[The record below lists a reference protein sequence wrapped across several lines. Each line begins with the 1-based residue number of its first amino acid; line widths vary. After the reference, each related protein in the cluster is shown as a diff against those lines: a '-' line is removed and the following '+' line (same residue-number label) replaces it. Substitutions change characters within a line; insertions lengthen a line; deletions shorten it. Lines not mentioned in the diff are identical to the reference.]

1 MKMIYTA
8 LAVALLGGVTAAAP
22 AQQATTPPAQQ
33 GAAQQ
38 GPMQGRGGRM
48 MEMLLHGITLNATQQ
63 KQVDSIAAA
72 YRAQMPAFTPGT
84 PPSPEDR
91 AKRRELMQKEQA
103 DIRALLTTDQ
113 QKTFDA
119 NIEEMRSRMQ
129 QRGGP
134 PGR

>member
-1 MKMIYTA
+1 MIKTIRTA
-8 LAVALLGGVTAAAP
+8 LAVAALLGGTAVLAA
-22 AQQATTPPAQQ
+22 AQQAGAP
-33 GAAQQ
+33 AAQQ
-38 GPMQGRGGRM
+38 GRGNRM
-48 MEMLLHGITLNATQQ
+48 TEMLLRGITLGAAQQ
-63 KQVDSIAAA
+63 KQVDSVAAA

-91 AKRRELMQKEQA
+91 AKRRELMQKQQA
-103 DIRALLTTDQ
+103 DIRALLTADQ

-119 NIEEMRSRMQ
+119 NVAEMRARMR